1 MMEMKKYFSD
11 LVDSRDNRGL
21 RHTLVDIVVMSI
33 YALNRLL
40 YVYFLFILR
49 LLSIFISGL
58 LFLGMYTL
66 LHFHILWLC
75 F

>member
-1 MMEMKKYFSD
+1 MRKLWKTFKNIHLGKYFSKWIF
-11 LVDSRDNRGL
+11 LCGCP
-21 RHTLVDIVVMSI
+21 
-33 YALNRLL
+33 ALNRLL

-49 LLSIFISGL
+49 ILSIFISGL

>member
-11 LVDSRDNRGL
+11 LVDSRDNRGW

>member
-49 LLSIFISGL
+49 FFSIFISGL